1 MKKNDICLHCIQ
13 ITLNVKNI
21 HLDDDY
27 RVTDI
32 QYNYALET
40 EHIVKLTYHHPKKKE
55 RKKKHLWLS
64 RACVH

>member
-32 QYNYALET
+32 
-40 EHIVKLTYHHPKKKE
+40 
-55 RKKKHLWLS
+55 
-64 RACVH
+64 